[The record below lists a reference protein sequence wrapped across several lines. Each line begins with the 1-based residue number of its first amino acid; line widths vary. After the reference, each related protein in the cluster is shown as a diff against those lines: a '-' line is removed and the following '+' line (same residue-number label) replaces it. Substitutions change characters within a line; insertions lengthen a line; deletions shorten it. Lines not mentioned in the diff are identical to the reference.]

1 MSQKKLIV
9 IMGVSGSGK
18 TTIAQ
23 HISQHM
29 PFKYM
34 EADAFHSLESKRHM
48 QNGRP
53 LTDDM
58 RWPWIQNICA
68 AIQKDPEDIVL
79 ANSGLKFLHRK
90 CFRELGRVCVFIH
103 LQVPRDILQTR
114 LELRTDH
121 FMPATLLDSQFDD
134 MEEPL
139 PSESVYNVDCRNS
152 LSETLAASLSC
163 VQNVLYKTER
173 NCSEV
178 KICD

>member
-1 MSQKKLIV
+1 
-9 IMGVSGSGK
+9 MGVSGSGK

-34 EADAFHSLESKRHM
+34 EADDFHSLESKRHM
-48 QNGRP
+48 QSGHP

-58 RWPWIQNICA
+58 RWPWIQNICR
-68 AIQKDPEDIVL
+68 AIQKEPEDIVL
-79 ANSGLKFLHRK
+79 ANSGLKHVHRK
-90 CFRELGRVCVFIH
+90 CFRELGRICNFIH
-103 LQVPRDILQTR
+103 LQVPRDIVQAR
-114 LELRTDH
+114 LEMRTGH

-139 PSESVYNVDCRNS
+139 PGEQMYSIDGSNS
-152 LSETLAASLSC
+152 LSDMMATSLFC
-163 VQNVLYKTER
+163 VQDIIYKTER
-173 NCSEV
+173 NYSEV